1 MALHPPSEKLSQ
13 QMEHEKP
20 RRAAQ
25 CGQHGGVIILYVGAY
40 QYKTRPTKE
49 RTVQKRLHG
58 VGVFIPI
65 FLSSASSALPEKYR
79 YP

>member
-25 CGQHGGVIILYVGAY
+25 CGQPGGVIILYVGAY
-40 QYKTRPTKE
+40 SIQNTTYKRKDRAETAAR
-49 RTVQKRLHG
+49 
-58 VGVFIPI
+58 F
-65 FLSSASSALPEKYR
+65 
-79 YP
+79 